1 MAIAVITDIFAN
13 NCATNLMVSLPELRM
28 QKAKFMVV
36 KSFSDFCGFVRLGDH
51 SSNRRRSR
59 RLRLTDVDEHN
70 CVATA

>member
-1 MAIAVITDIFAN
+1 VNATLFVTVSMAIAVITDIFAN

-51 SSNRRRSR
+51 SSK
-59 RLRLTDVDEHN
+59 
-70 CVATA
+70 